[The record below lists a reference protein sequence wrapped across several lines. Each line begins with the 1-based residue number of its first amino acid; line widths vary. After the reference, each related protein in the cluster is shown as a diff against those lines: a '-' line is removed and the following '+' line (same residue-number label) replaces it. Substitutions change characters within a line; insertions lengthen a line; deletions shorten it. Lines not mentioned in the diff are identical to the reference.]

1 MKKGERIYKALI
13 VILIVGIGLINNIN
27 KITSNYYCYTPFHLE
42 ITNQTQRNDSVK
54 TNESRIYILT
64 KRIIDTGIKYL
75 IP

>member
-1 MKKGERIYKALI
+1 MKKGERIYKAII

-27 KITSNYYCYTPFHLE
+27 KTTGNYYCYTPFHLE

-54 TNESRIYILT
+54 TNESRLYILT
-64 KRIIDTGIKYL
+64 KKIIDTGIKYL